1 MNTSERDAL
10 ERSIRER
17 CDAKDYDTAATL
29 AIKGYGGEIYGF
41 LVGLHHDHDED
52 AASDVFAVVCENLW
66 RGLPRFAW
74 GSTLRTW
81 VYTIA
86 RHASLRHRKSAQRR
100 ARGAVPIGEHASRL
114 AAEVR
119 TATQTF
125 LKTAQKDGFARL
137 RESLPPEDQI
147 LLVLRV
153 DRDLAWGDLA
163 RIMLGDG
170 EEVEEVEEG
179 GEAEKSSARATPDDE
194 ETLKREAARL
204 RKRFQLLKEKLFEM
218 GKREGLIH
226 PKG

>member
-1 MNTSERDAL
+1 MSTSERDAL
-10 ERSIRER
+10 ERSVRER
-17 CDAKDYDTAATL
+17 CEAKDYDAAATL
-29 AIKGYGGEIYGF
+29 AIKGYGAEIYGF
-41 LVGLHHDHDED
+41 LLGLHRDEEG
-52 AASDVFAVVCENLW
+52 ASDVFALVCENLW
-66 RGLPRFAW
+66 RGLPKFGW
-74 GSTLRTW
+74 GSSLRTW

-86 RHASLRHRKSAQRR
+86 RHASLRQRQNAQRR

-125 LKTAQKDGFARL
+125 LRTEKKDGFARL

-153 DRDLAWGDLA
+153 DRDLAWNDLA
-163 RIMLGDG
+163 RIMLGD
-170 EEVEEVEEG
+170 VEEG
-179 GEAEKSSARATPDDE
+179 ERAGTDADE

-204 RKRFQLLKEKLFEM
+204 RKRFQLVKEKLVEL